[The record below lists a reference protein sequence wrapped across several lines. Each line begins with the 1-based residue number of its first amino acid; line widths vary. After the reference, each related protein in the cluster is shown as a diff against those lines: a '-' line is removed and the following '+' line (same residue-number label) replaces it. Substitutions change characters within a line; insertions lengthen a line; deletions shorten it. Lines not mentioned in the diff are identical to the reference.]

1 MSESIEITVV
11 TESEQIIQISIESTS
26 TVEQL
31 KRNVEFQTTLLV
43 KDQEL
48 TFDGKPLE
56 NTKSIKEYN
65 IKNGDLVFV
74 FKKLAQ
80 APQQQRPSQQQQQQQ
95 QQFQQQPQG
104 GMNTRIFEIFSSPKS
119 IIDYYTNNPEELT
132 NLISANPQLA
142 DAILSQNQ
150 KVLEALVADV
160 QKQKRLQELATKDPF
175 SLEYQQYLEEQIQR
189 QNIDQNMNHA
199 MEHTPEVFASVYMLY
214 VDCSINGHRI
224 KAFVDTGAQQSIMSE
239 HCAKKCELMRIVDT
253 RFHGIAKGV
262 GTSKIIGRVHSTQ
275 LKLGGSFFSVSLSIL
290 ENQDIDFILGLDMLK
305 RHQCILDMGKGVLNI
320 GGEAVPFLHEK
331 DLKEILQKEQGG
343 EESPKTTSTT
353 TSTTT
358 TNTTNQPSP
367 VNTTTTPTQP
377 TQKPAATVQSPPPP
391 SQSHPKPSAPPA
403 SGGAASQYATEENIQ
418 ILMGLGCPRDRAINF
433 LNRSFGDVERAAA
446 LFFG

>member
-1 MSESIEITVV
+1 MSESIEITVA
-11 TESEQIIQISIESTS
+11 TESDQIIQISIEAAS

-48 TFDGKPLE
+48 TFDGKPLD
-56 NTKSIKEYN
+56 NSKFLRDYN

-74 FKKLAQ
+74 FKKVLQ
-80 APQQQRPSQQQQQQQ
+80 QPQR
-95 QQFQQQPQG
+95 QQPQG
-104 GMNTRIFEIFSSPKS
+104 QQPQPQQQFRQPAGAGGMNSHIFEIFSSPKS
-119 IIDYYTNNPEELT
+119 ITDYYSNNPEELT
-132 NLISANPQLA
+132 HLINANPQLA

-175 SLEYQQYLEEQIQR
+175 SLEYQQYLEEQIQK
-189 QNIDQNMNHA
+189 QNIEQNMNHA

-214 VDCSINGHRI
+214 VDCSINGHPI

-239 HCAKKCELMRIVDT
+239 TCAKKCELMRIVDT

-275 LKLGGSFFSVSLSIL
+275 LKLGGSFFSVSLSII

-305 RHQCILDMGKGVLNI
+305 RHQCLLDLGKGILNI
-320 GGEAVPFLHEK
+320 GGESVPFLHEK

-343 EESPKTTSTT
+343 EEDPKV
-353 TSTTT
+353 STTT
-358 TNTTNQPSP
+358 T
-367 VNTTTTPTQP
+367 TTTTSNNSNNNNQSVNTPSQP
-377 TQKPAATVQSPPPP
+377 INKPAPTSTVQSPPP
-391 SQSHPKPSAPPA
+391 SQPKP
-403 SGGAASQYATEENIQ
+403 AAATPTSQYATEEKIAQ
-418 ILMGLGCPRDRAINF
+418 LMGLGCPRDRAINF
-433 LNRSFGDVERAAA
+433 LNRAFGDVERAAA
-446 LFFG
+446 FFFG